1 LDGSGV
7 WRGVREPRSWH
18 PEIEIEG
25 RYSHEIRCV
34 CETRARY
41 RDLEVVIDYRAYDG
55 EWTTWVRAELV
66 EARLKSLGY
75 AHVRFFGGKTCEYDG
90 SFRERVCELVK
101 QPGGRPEYF
110 VYG

>member
-1 LDGSGV
+1 MAYGAFA
-7 WRGVREPRSWH
+7 
-18 PEIEIEG
+18 
-25 RYSHEIRCV
+25 
-34 CETRARY
+34 ETSARY
-41 RDLEVVIDYRAYDG
+41 RDMEVVIDYRAYDG

-101 QPGGRPEYF
+101 QPGGRRYF